1 MREMRLSL
9 LRRRLDLIVLQR
21 LARFERQP
29 DLVDAIAEVQR
40 RIDVLEEEL
49 GQLQT

>member
-1 MREMRLSL
+1 MSEMRLSL

-29 DLVDAIAEVQR
+29 ELVDAIAGVQR
-40 RIDVLEEEL
+40 KINVLEEL
-49 GQLQT
+49 R